1 MRNLRFDFGELS
13 RAAICDLRLKDERA
27 PKRVTRFGPSIANRK
42 SQIANP
48 KAFTLIEAVTS
59 TLIVGILL
67 SAALTA
73 ASSSAV
79 AQYHASDRARGRFL
93 GEALMS
99 EILSQQYIDPGSSP
113 TFGPEVGE
121 ATSPAS
127 RVNFNDVDDY
137 NNWTESPPQNKD
149 GTVIPNFTGWTR
161 TVSVCWVSPADLTT
175 PVLTSDTNVKRITVT
190 VLHTRVPVATSVGVK
205 SNHP

>member
-1 MRNLRFDFGELS
+1 MKN
-13 RAAICDLRLKDERA
+13 
-27 PKRVTRFGPSIANRK
+27 
-42 SQIANP
+42 
-48 KAFTLIEAVTS
+48 AFTLIEAVTS

-79 AQYHASDRARGRFL
+79 MQYHASDRARGRFL
-93 GEALMS
+93 AEALMS

-113 TFGPEVGE
+113 AFGPEGGE

-127 RVNFNDVDDY
+127 RTNFDDVDDY
-137 NNWTESPPQNKD
+137 NNWSESPPQNKD
-149 GTVIPNFTGWTR
+149 GTVIANFTGWTR
-161 TVSVCWVSPADLTT
+161 TVSVCWVAPGDLAT
-175 PVLTSDTNVKRITVT
+175 PVITSDTNVKRITVT
-190 VLHTRVPVATSVGVK
+190 VLHNRVPVVTSVAIK